1 MPAQR
6 DKHAIKPPTHPCA
19 LDRCDLRMPPWSGT
33 SCYACPGSRPMLNRS
48 PGYDDLTQGSNAL
61 GVPLSG
67 CFMENVYA
75 LSVSRFLQRG
85 SKCHHPDDTF
95 RTRTVREP
103 LTHEGSCPDASET
116 CKPSAPTSPSP
127 STWPWR
133 TKRCSATSPRPPS
146 SSNCWSGI
154 INRPHPLAWPGQ
166 RFLPKPGA
174 IKLASVTPVQSGCPA
189 QAGALRSS

>member
-1 MPAQR
+1 MHSVCRYRGVLWKTYMRYPC
-6 DKHAIKPPTHPCA
+6 HAFCK
-19 LDRCDLRMPPWSGT
+19 
-33 SCYACPGSRPMLNRS
+33 
-48 PGYDDLTQGSNAL
+48 
-61 GVPLSG
+61 
-67 CFMENVYA
+67 
-75 LSVSRFLQRG
+75 RG

-174 IKLASVTPVQSGCPA
+174 IKLASVTPVQSRCPA
-189 QAGALRSS
+189 QAGVLRSSFWCWWPCPEKRDNELRVASEFIQELTFGLLRSFP